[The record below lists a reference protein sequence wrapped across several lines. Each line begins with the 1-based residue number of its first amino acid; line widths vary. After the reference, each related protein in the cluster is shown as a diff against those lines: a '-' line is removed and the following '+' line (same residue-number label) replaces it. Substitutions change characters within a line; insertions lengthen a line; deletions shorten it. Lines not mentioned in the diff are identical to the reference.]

1 MAKVLIKAGENPFIV
16 EQVGTDGS
24 NLFLTAI
31 NQVAARE
38 GSGTL
43 QFQAR
48 ASGSMA
54 FEDILDGDGAVIGE
68 LDFSAPVIFT
78 VEGSINALQC
88 DASGLSDDAWIEI
101 VSI

>member
-1 MAKVLIKAGENPFIV
+1 MAKVLIKAGENPFII
-16 EQVGTDGS
+16 EQV
-24 NLFLTAI
+24 
-31 NQVAARE
+31 
-38 GSGTL
+38 
-43 QFQAR
+43 
-48 ASGSMA
+48 
-54 FEDILDGDGAVIGE
+54 DILDGDGAVIGE